1 MAGSSPARP
10 NGNQWAS
17 PSSRSVISDI
27 LAGDRNSEARH
38 RLLIEAARR
47 EHERVREEA
56 ERVYQEHL
64 LRAEQE
70 RLIEERKK
78 EEERIRQE
86 EQLAAERRKLNA
98 LKAKKVEI
106 PPVLPDP
113 EPVKAPPPA
122 PKPAPTPTPSQPPVT
137 QVNGSSLFG
146 KTPNTQPASAPTA
159 PKGFGG
165 FGQTPTSAQPAT
177 AALKQTTPTV
187 AASSSP
193 AINNLFG
200 NNTQVNGVITS
211 AAVAKPPAPAPAQ
224 QGPDRLTV
232 IHKNLKGLRKS
243 MLDQAKANPALKSR
257 MGDMRREIRK
267 CVGQLTG
274 GGAGVNRQ
282 QNNTIAAL
290 LREALEN
297 RVQSQLVDPNTF
309 LVEPRAPVQG
319 PTDNDPQIP
328 SLFIY
333 LLNVFAKATISQFIN
348 EGGPRPETADP
359 VGVCIAAVFSDPA
372 FAWRGASMIDILLA
386 KFRIVCPVLWGYRGS
401 EKTEQG
407 RARIGWWRDNGRW
420 VTEQAHFDRMTG
432 LGAGFAAISLRN
444 FGSSK
449 KQNPY
454 PPRHYWAAMAKI
466 VNTPSAEI
474 SNTQCVVL
482 KAMIQNYEEKFIHA
496 YGTAALAA
504 LRTALVEFPARA
516 PVKSSA
522 VNSLQVVYDLLR
534 KSTGLVLG

>member
-10 NGNQWAS
+10 HGNQWAS

-64 LRAEQE
+64 LREEQE

-86 EQLAAERRKLNA
+86 EQLAAERRRVNA

-122 PKPAPTPTPSQPPVT
+122 PKPAPAGTPSQPPT
-137 QVNGSSLFG
+137 AQINGTSLFG
-146 KTPNTQPASAPTA
+146 KKPETTPAASPAASKP
-159 PKGFGG
+159 FGG
-165 FGQTPTSAQPAT
+165 FGQTSTNAQPT
-177 AALKQTTPTV
+177 AASKPST
-187 AASSSP
+187 P
-193 AINNLFG
+193 AINNLLG
-200 NNTQVNGVITS
+200 NNTQANVVTPP
-211 AAVAKPPAPAPAQ
+211 ATVAKPPAPAPTQ

-232 IHKNLKGLRKS
+232 IHKNLKELRKS

-282 QNNTIAAL
+282 QNNKIAAL
-290 LREALEN
+290 LKEALEN
-297 RVQSQLVDPNTF
+297 RVQSQHVDPNTF

-319 PTDNDPQIP
+319 ATNNDPQIS

-359 VGVCIAAVFSDPA
+359 VGVCIAAIFSDPA
-372 FAWRGASMIDILLA
+372 FAWRGASLIDILLA
-386 KFRIVCPVLWGYRGS
+386 KFRIVCPVLWGYKGS

-407 RARIGWWRDNGRW
+407 RARIGWWKENGRW
-420 VTEQAHFDRMTG
+420 VTEQVHFDRMTG

-444 FGSSK
+444 FASSK

-454 PPRHYWAAMAKI
+454 PPRHYWTAMAKI

-504 LRTALVEFPARA
+504 LRTALIEFPTRA

-522 VNSLQVVYDLLR
+522 VSSLTVVYDLLR

>member
-64 LRAEQE
+64 LRQEQE
-70 RLIEERKK
+70 RLVEERKK
-78 EEERIRQE
+78 EEERIRAE

-98 LKAKKVEI
+98 LKAKKIEI
-106 PPVLPDP
+106 PPVLPDF
-113 EPVKAPPPA
+113 EPAKAPSPA
-122 PKPAPTPTPSQPPVT
+122 PKPASTASPSQPPAT
-137 QVNGSSLFG
+137 QVNGKILFE
-146 KTPNTQPASAPTA
+146 KQPELQPASAPA
-159 PKGFGG
+159 AAKPFGG
-165 FGQTPTSAQPAT
+165 FGQTLTSAQPAT
-177 AALKQTTPTV
+177 AALKQSTPAS
-187 AASSSP
+187 AASSQLATS
-193 AINNLFG
+193 NLLG
-200 NNTQVNGVITS
+200 NNIQVNGTATATTI
-211 AAVAKPPAPAPAQ
+211 AKSPTPAPVQ
-224 QGPDRLTV
+224 QGPDRLAV
-232 IHKNLKGLRKS
+232 IHKNLKELRKS
-243 MLDQAKANPALKSR
+243 MLDQAKANQALKAR

-309 LVEPRAPVQG
+309 LVESRAPVQG
-319 PTDNDPQIP
+319 PTNNDPQVP

-359 VGVCIAAVFSDPA
+359 VGVCIAAVFSDPT

-407 RARIGWWRDNGRW
+407 RARIGWWKDNGRW
-420 VTEQAHFDRMTG
+420 VTEQVHFDRMTG

-444 FGSSK
+444 FASSK

-466 VNTPSAEI
+466 VNTPSGEI

-522 VNSLQVVYDLLR
+522 VNSLQVVHDLLR
-534 KSTGLVLG
+534 KSTGAVLE